1 MKHTFRPRG
10 VCSQEISFEIEEGLL
25 KNISFYGG
33 CHGNL
38 QALSRL
44 LEGMPVSY
52 AIERL
57 KGIKCGYKQTSCSD
71 QLIQGIEQALKIAAS
86 SD

>member
-1 MKHTFRPRG
+1 MKYTFRPRG
-10 VCSQEISFEIEEGLL
+10 VCSQEITFEIEDDIV

-38 QALSRL
+38 QALSKL
-44 LEGMPVSY
+44 LDGMPVSY
-52 AIERL
+52 AAEKL
-57 KGIKCGYKQTSCSD
+57 KGIKCGYKQTSCAD
-71 QLIQGIEQALKIAAS
+71 QLVLGMEQALKMAES